1 MAGSDARE
9 RTSLVVTVLD
19 EAGTIDALLESI
31 AYQTHPPDE
40 VVIVD
45 GGSRDGT
52 WAKLENWKTRLS
64 PAVLHGPGSQ
74 RPPMRLLQEPGAG
87 IARGRNL
94 AIQAASGELIAV
106 TDAGVRLERD
116 WLAQLLAKHATGV
129 DVVSG
134 FFLPDPRTT
143 FERAMGATVL
153 PSVEDIDPRTFLPSS
168 RSVLFR
174 RSAWQTAGGYPE
186 WLDYCE
192 DLVFDLALRSAGC
205 TFAFAPRAIAWFG
218 PRGSLRAF
226 FRQYYLYARG
236 DGKADLFRRRHA
248 VRYMTYAV
256 AACLL
261 WRARGW
267 GLTLLALGG
276 WAYLRRPYRRLR
288 PHLHRLPPGQV
299 AYAAASVPVIRLV
312 GDVAKMLGYPVGVWW
327 RLRRTWT
334 SRSSS

>member
-1 MAGSDARE
+1 VAGSDARQ

-52 WAKLENWKTRLS
+52 WAKLEDWNTRL
-64 PAVLHGPGSQ
+64 PPRVVHEPGRQ
-74 RPPMRLLQEPGAG
+74 RLPMRLLQEPGAG

-106 TDAGVRLERD
+106 TDAGVRLEPD
-116 WLAQLLAKHATGV
+116 WLAQLLAKHGTSV
-129 DVVSG
+129 DVVGG
-134 FFLPDPRTT
+134 FFRADPWTT

-174 RSAWQTAGGYPE
+174 RAAWQTAGGYPE

-192 DLVFDLALRSAGC
+192 DLVFDLALRGAGC
-205 TFAFAPRAIAWFG
+205 RFAFAPRAIAWFR

-248 VRYMTYAV
+248 VRYTTYAV
-256 AACLL
+256 GLYLL

-267 GLTLLALGG
+267 SLTLLAVGG
-276 WAYLRRPYRRLR
+276 LAYMRRPYLRLR
-288 PHLHRLPPGQV
+288 PYLHRLPPRQV

-312 GDVAKMLGYPVGVWW
+312 GDVAKMLGYPVGVLW

-334 SRSSS
+334 SQSSS